1 MEVNVNSGLN
11 IILTAAMLV
20 LLMAVPAAAAQIT
33 VDGNGSDWDMS
44 WFLAPDPLPD
54 TNPGTGGVVN
64 CGNAGYNLTGVW
76 QHYNATED
84 RLYFMY
90 NVTGIAGDSDGDGDP
105 NNGTLG
111 WNDEYGVGISE
122 EYVLMINT
130 SPTGDPYNCPDIFL
144 NFKNNFATVT
154 GPEAYL
160 VGSVEAAIN
169 TTQGFFSPV
178 VEFSVG
184 NVTGWMANPYKYSL
198 YGYAGSTID

>member
-11 IILTAAMLV
+11 IILTAAVLV

-44 WFLAPDPLPD
+44 WFLAPDSLPD

-105 NNGTLG
+105 NNGTL
-111 WNDEYGVGISE
+111 VIRISR
-122 EYVLMINT
+122 
-130 SPTGDPYNCPDIFL
+130 G
-144 NFKNNFATVT
+144 
-154 GPEAYL
+154 
-160 VGSVEAAIN
+160 
-169 TTQGFFSPV
+169 
-178 VEFSVG
+178 
-184 NVTGWMANPYKYSL
+184 
-198 YGYAGSTID
+198 